1 LAEGVDLLLL
11 GGDAVLELS
20 DSLSFLVDNHVNLLL
35 QLGFV
40 LEELLVVLVAFE
52 ELVFELLNLGLGLF
66 GSFVEGLLQQSL
78 NML

>member
-1 LAEGVDLLLL
+1 MDLLLL

>member
-1 LAEGVDLLLL
+1 MDLLLH

-20 DSLSFLVDNHVNLLL
+20 DSLLFFLEDHVNLLL

-40 LEELLVVLVAFE
+40 LEDLLVVLVAFE